1 MLNRFKIIQL
11 HMLLASF
18 LLPVAVLFFIS
29 GALYTIGVKGGVAKK
44 SFTVALDKP
53 FEPNLELLSEVA
65 VRALGEKELVLPGG
79 DPYLKKSK
87 KGYRFR
93 WDDLHYS
100 VTMVANRDN
109 RTVDL
114 TYRERSVLTQ
124 VMRIHRAE
132 AGSKL
137 KIVSIVS
144 AIGLLFVFLTGLYM
158 AYTTPKFRNPSLVA
172 TALGFLTLLTVII
185 A

>member
-1 MLNRFKIIQL
+1 MPSRYKIVQL

-18 LLPVAVLFFIS
+18 LLPVAVLYFIS
-29 GALYTIGVKGGVAKK
+29 GALYTLGIKGGVSKK
-44 SFTVALDKP
+44 TFTVALEKP
-53 FEPNLELLSEVA
+53 FEPNLELLAQVA
-65 VRALGEKELVLPGG
+65 TTALGERELVLPGG
-79 DPYLKKSK
+79 DPYLKRTK

-93 WDDLHYS
+93 WDDLRYS
-100 VTMVANRDN
+100 VTMVASRGN
-109 RTVDL
+109 RTVDI

-124 VMRIHRAE
+124 IMRIHRAE

-144 AIGLLFVFLTGLYM
+144 VIGLLFVFLTGFYM
-158 AYTTPKFRNPSLVA
+158 AYTVPKFRNPSLAA
-172 TALGFLTLLTVII
+172 TALGFLTLLVVIV

>member
-1 MLNRFKIIQL
+1 MPSRFKIIQL

-18 LLPVAVLFFIS
+18 LLPVGVLFFIS
-29 GALYTIGVKGGVAKK
+29 GSLYTLGVKGDVSKK
-44 SFTVALDKP
+44 SFTVALEKP
-53 FEPNLELLSEVA
+53 FEPNLELLSKVV
-65 VRALGEKELVLPGG
+65 VRALGERELVLPRG
-79 DPYLKKSK
+79 DPYLKKSNK
-87 KGYRFR
+87 VYKFR

-100 VTMVANRDN
+100 VTMVANRGD

-114 TYRERSVLTQ
+114 TYRERSILTQ

-144 AIGLLFVFLTGLYM
+144 AIGLLIVFVTGLYM
-158 AYTTPKFRNPSLVA
+158 AYSVPKLRNPSLLA
-172 TALGFLTLLTVII
+172 TALGFLTLLAVII